1 MAKRLPTRSM
11 SKSNPERTS
20 RPSTPV
26 GQIETE
32 LGVPIPGIILP
43 PEQWAR
49 TALKKLPP
57 EGPLD
62 FEALFGRDAPLVLDI
77 GCGNGRF
84 VLASALARPELN
96 HLGIDILPVV
106 IRYATRRAN
115 QRGLHNVRFAVCGG
129 REFLERYVPPK
140 SVAEIHVYH
149 PQPYGDAQKK
159 ERRLVTPAF
168 LALVHRALV
177 SGGLLVLQT
186 DNPAYWRYMAAIVPQ
201 MFEFHPQPGP
211 WPDAPQGRTRRE
223 IMARRMGLRIF
234 RAWAHPRPDLDE
246 TKLHELAAQM
256 PPPLFDAT
264 PRRRRKKRR

>member
-1 MAKRLPTRSM
+1 MARRQSTRSM
-11 SKSNPERTS
+11 SKSHPEA
-20 RPSTPV
+20 PSGPSAPV

-49 TALKKLPP
+49 TALKKLPS

-62 FEALFGRDAPLVLDI
+62 FEALFGRRAPLVLDI

-115 QRGLHNVRFAVCGG
+115 QRGLHYVRFAVCGG
-129 REFLERYVPPK
+129 KEFLERYVPPH

-149 PQPYGDAQKK
+149 PQPYSDMQKK

-168 LALVHRALV
+168 LALVHRSLV
-177 SGGLLVLQT
+177 PDGLLVLQT
-186 DNPAYWRYMAAIVPQ
+186 DNPAYWRYMAAVVPR
-201 MFEFHPQPGP
+201 MFEFHPHHGP

-234 RAWAHPRPDLDE
+234 RAWARPRQDLDE
-246 TKLHELAAQM
+246 AQLRHLVAEM

-264 PRRRRKKRR
+264 PPPRRKKRR